1 MAQTGIH
8 SAGFQITV
16 NGQGLGAEDLVRVK
30 DFQITQQVNATGD
43 LSLSYDMSNLS
54 DGEWHGDGGPFQLA
68 DRIEVIFGF
77 DQTVVFEGFIVSIG
91 VQFGDDAIL
100 TVNANDP
107 LFPLQSGSM
116 SRSFRFMSDA
126 MIIEAV
132 ALEAGIACQIEPI
145 SMLHE
150 FVFQDNMSDFAF
162 IADRAKKNLYDFIYR
177 DGALQVY
184 RALLDAV
191 LDNAEGAQNQVVRYK
206 LEFDSFNA
214 TIQSPEFGTA
224 VIVQGYDPAQ
234 AIPVI
239 GIYGA
244 NLDATLTAGL
254 KAELL
259 AAAQLGLAAAVQ
271 PGAAPEIAG
280 TLADITAEIAIAE
293 VEALALQS
301 EFSGL
306 NAVTNVSSKLN
317 LESPIYIREPSV
329 SSQLEAEALAVA
341 KYYELL
347 QPVID
352 GGGGGIGNA
361 ELKAGT
367 YITLEG
373 LGKQYSGAYYVK
385 SVTHNFDFQRGFT
398 TQFSV
403 TRRWYEQTL
412 LS

>member
-1 MAQTGIH
+1 M
-8 SAGFQITV
+8 
-16 NGQGLGAEDLVRVK
+16 
-30 DFQITQQVNATGD
+30 
-43 LSLSYDMSNLS
+43 
-54 DGEWHGDGGPFQLA
+54 
-68 DRIEVIFGF
+68 
-77 DQTVVFEGFIVSIG
+77 
-91 VQFGDDAIL
+91 
-100 TVNANDP
+100 
-107 LFPLQSGSM
+107 
-116 SRSFRFMSDA
+116 
-126 MIIEAV
+126 
-132 ALEAGIACQIEPI
+132 
-145 SMLHE
+145 
-150 FVFQDNMSDFAF
+150 
-162 IADRAKKNLYDFIYR
+162 
-177 DGALQVY
+177 
-184 RALLDAV
+184 
-191 LDNAEGAQNQVVRYK
+191 RYK

-259 AAAQLGLAAAVQ
+259 AAAQLGLAAAGQ